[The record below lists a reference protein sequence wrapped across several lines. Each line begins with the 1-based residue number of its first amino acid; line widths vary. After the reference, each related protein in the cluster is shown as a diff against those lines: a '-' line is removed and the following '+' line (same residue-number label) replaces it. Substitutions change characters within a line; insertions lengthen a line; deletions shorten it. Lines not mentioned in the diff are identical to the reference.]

1 MDQLE
6 TAAHPNAVIGTLDAI
21 EAKFGVVGHQDPRKS
36 DRRAVAKSCLPA
48 KFATA
53 GKPG

>member
-1 MDQLE
+1 
-6 TAAHPNAVIGTLDAI
+6 LDIVGPDKRREVGRRNVECFADRP
-21 EAKFGVVGHQDPRKS
+21 GVVGHQDPRKS
-36 DRRAVAKSCLPA
+36 DRRVVAKGCLPA